1 MDVIEKIEEKQS
13 ELLDELGKIKPSD
26 PNYKYITENI
36 KMLNDAKT
44 SSMREDNSR
53 LNNNEINDINRM
65 KVEVEM
71 EKVKTDRW
79 KIVQSAG
86 SEVLDVGK
94 VCLFGWISYNMDKVS
109 YAIKDIK
116 QIAMGYIKSRRR

>member
-53 LNNNEINDINRM
+53 FNNNEINDINRM

-116 QIAMGYIKSRRR
+116 QIALGYVKSRRR

>member
-94 VCLFGWISYNMDKVS
+94 ACLFGWISYNMDKVS

-116 QIAMGYIKSRRR
+116 QIALGYVKSRRR

>member
-44 SSMREDNSR
+44 SSMKEDNAR

-116 QIAMGYIKSRRR
+116 QIALGYVKSRRR

>member
-13 ELLDELGKIKPSD
+13 ELLDELGKTKPTD

-36 KMLNDAKT
+36 KILNDAKT
-44 SSMREDNSR
+44 NSMKEDNAR
-53 LNNNEINDINRM
+53 LNNNEVNDINRM

-79 KIVQSAG
+79 KIIQSAG
-86 SEVLDVGK
+86 SDILDVGK
-94 VCLFGWISYNMDKVS
+94 VSLFCYISYNMDKIS